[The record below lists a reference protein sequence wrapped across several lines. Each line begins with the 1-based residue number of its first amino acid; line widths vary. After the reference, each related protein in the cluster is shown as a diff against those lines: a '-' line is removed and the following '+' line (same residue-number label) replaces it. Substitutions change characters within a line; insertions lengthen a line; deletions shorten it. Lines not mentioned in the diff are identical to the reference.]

1 MPSMY
6 QKEGK
11 KNSQKL
17 GTYVSNNTNNII
29 GGDFNMVEDIPND
42 RAGGN
47 PTIQHYG
54 IEHTKNIKNTNNMI
68 DI

>member
-11 KNSQKL
+11 KISQKL
-17 GTYVSNNTNNII
+17 ETYISNNTNNII

-47 PTIQHYG
+47 PTTQHYG
-54 IEHTKNIKNTNNMI
+54 IEHTKTLKTLTT
-68 DI
+68 

>member
-17 GTYVSNNTNNII
+17 ETYVSNNTNNII
-29 GGDFNMVEDIPND
+29 GGDFNMVEDISND

-54 IEHTKNIKNTNNMI
+54 IEHTKNIKNANNMI

>member
-17 GTYVSNNTNNII
+17 ETYVSNNTNNII

-42 RAGGN
+42 RASGN

-54 IEHTKNIKNTNNMI
+54 IEHAKNIKNANNMI